1 MQGYAEV
8 AQGVSIVAFTW
19 YGLECFFSRKM
30 VAEFERY
37 QVPSLRKV
45 TGGLQLAGSLAMLL
59 GYFYLP
65 LLRLSAAGFAVMMFF
80 AVLTRFRI
88 RDPLYAAIPAFS
100 LLALNTFILIASL
113 KPAWL

>member
-1 MQGYAEV
+1 MNVYAEV

-37 QVPSLRKV
+37 QVPSLRIV
-45 TGGLQLAGSLAMLL
+45 TGGLQLAGSVAMLL
-59 GYFYLP
+59 GYLYLP
-65 LLRLSAAGFAVMMFF
+65 LLRLSAAGFALMMFF

-100 LLALNTFILIASL
+100 LMVLNAFILVASFKL
-113 KPAWL
+113 A